1 MRCGVFEM
9 VDEIQDLEQNK
20 RIREVERRLNDL
32 ENNVAAILARLDQ
45 ATNLL
50 KVVGVALGAMI
61 GLDVQGMM

>member
-1 MRCGVFEM
+1 MTE
-9 VDEIQDLEQNK
+9 EQDIEQNK
-20 RIREVERRLNDL
+20 RIREVERRINEL

-61 GLDVQGMM
+61 GLDVQGMMV

>member
-1 MRCGVFEM
+1 M
-9 VDEIQDLEQNK
+9 VDEVQDLEQNK
-20 RIREVERRLNDL
+20 RIREVERRINEL

>member
-1 MRCGVFEM
+1 MT
-9 VDEIQDLEQNK
+9 DDIQDIEQNK
-20 RIREVERRLNDL
+20 RIREVERRINEL

-61 GLDVQGMM
+61 GLDVQGMMV

>member
-1 MRCGVFEM
+1 M
-9 VDEIQDLEQNK
+9 VDEVQDLEQNK
-20 RIREVERRLNDL
+20 RIREVERRINEL
-32 ENNVAAILARLDQ
+32 ENNVAAILTRLDQ

>member
-1 MRCGVFEM
+1 MA
-9 VDEIQDLEQNK
+9 DEIQDLEQNK

>member
-1 MRCGVFEM
+1 M
-9 VDEIQDLEQNK
+9 VDEVQDMEQNK
-20 RIREVERRLNDL
+20 RIREVERRINEL

>member
-1 MRCGVFEM
+1 MT
-9 VDEIQDLEQNK
+9 DDIQDIEQNK
-20 RIREVERRLNDL
+20 RIREVERRINEL

-61 GLDVQGMM
+61 GLYVQGMMV

>member
-1 MRCGVFEM
+1 M

>member
-1 MRCGVFEM
+1 VFEM
-9 VDEIQDLEQNK
+9 ADEIQDLEQNK